1 MTPELRTLYLVD
13 VQARFRSLH
22 TLAERAIAQ
31 IDEQQLFS
39 ELSPDGNS
47 IARLMQHIAGNIRSR
62 WTDFLTS
69 DGEKP
74 DRNRD
79 QEFEIRSIDTAESLK
94 QRWEAAWELLFSTLE
109 SLAPRGSRQ
118 NGSDPRRTAL
128 RGGSDQ
134 SAGDSL
140 RDARRADRPS
150 LRKPCAGST
159 GGPYRSPKGARRTS
173 LAPRGKG
180 RARVGTRGCRKRSQ
194 NLSVISQA
202 RRGRGG
208 RLRYDDLKGAIRGG
222 PSLRVLNRVGEGPRG
237 EAGNGARGSEPLL
250 WGTFSSRLG

>member
-47 IARLMQHIAGNIRSR
+47 IARLMQHIAGNMRSR

-140 RDARRADRPS
+140 RDARRADRPLVAKT
-150 LRKPCAGST
+150 LRGQHWRPLSIAKGGSANFTRATRKGQGTGWHKGMPEAQSKP
-159 GGPYRSPKGARRTS
+159 
-173 LAPRGKG
+173 
-180 RARVGTRGCRKRSQ
+180 
-194 NLSVISQA
+194 
-202 RRGRGG
+202 
-208 RLRYDDLKGAIRGG
+208 
-222 PSLRVLNRVGEGPRG
+222 
-237 EAGNGARGSEPLL
+237 
-250 WGTFSSRLG
+250 